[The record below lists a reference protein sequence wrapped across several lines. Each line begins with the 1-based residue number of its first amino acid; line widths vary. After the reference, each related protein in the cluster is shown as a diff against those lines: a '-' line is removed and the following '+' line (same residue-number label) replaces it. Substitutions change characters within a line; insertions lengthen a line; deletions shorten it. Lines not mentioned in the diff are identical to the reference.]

1 MKNILKMGLPKGSL
15 QESTFG
21 LLKRAGWNFGVSG
34 RAYKPYC
41 DDNEIESLLIRA
53 QEMSIYVEQ
62 GILDAGITGKDWI
75 LENNSD
81 VIEVC
86 ELVYAKSYMK
96 PVRWVLAVPENSSIN
111 KPKDLDGKNIST
123 EVINITKNYLHKHD
137 VKAHVE
143 FSWGATEIKAGLLA
157 DAIVEVTETGASL
170 KANNLRIVDT
180 VMESSTR
187 LIANKEA
194 YNDNW
199 KKSKIDTLACLLES
213 AIVAA
218 SKVGLKMNVAD
229 ENVQKIIDMLPSMKA
244 PTVSP
249 LFNGLGAAL
258 EVVVEEAEVRDI
270 IPKLIEY
277 GATDIIEYPLNKV
290 IP

>member
-15 QESTFG
+15 QQSTFG
-21 LLKRAGWNFGVSG
+21 LLKRAGWNFAVSDRG
-34 RAYKPYC
+34 YKPYC
-41 DDNEIESLLIRA
+41 DDEDIQSLLIRA
-53 QEMSIYVEQ
+53 QEMSLYVEQ
-62 GILDAGITGKDWI
+62 GILDTGITGRDWI

-96 PVRWVLAVPENSSIN
+96 PVRWVLAVPEDSPIE
-111 KPKDLDGKNIST
+111 KPQDLEGKHIST
-123 EVINITKNYLHKHD
+123 EVINITKNYLDQFD
-137 VKAHVE
+137 VKAHIE

-170 KANNLRIVDT
+170 KANKLRIVDT

-199 KKSKIDTLACLLES
+199 KKNKIDSLACLLES

-229 ENVQKIIDMLPSMKA
+229 DNVQKIIDLLPSMKA

-249 LFNGLGAAL
+249 LFNGSGAAL
-258 EVVVEEAEVRDI
+258 EVVVEEAEVRNI
-270 IPKLIEY
+270 IPKLIEC

>member
-1 MKNILKMGLPKGSL
+1 
-15 QESTFG
+15 
-21 LLKRAGWNFGVSG
+21 
-34 RAYKPYC
+34 
-41 DDNEIESLLIRA
+41 
-53 QEMSIYVEQ
+53 
-62 GILDAGITGKDWI
+62 
-75 LENNSD
+75 
-81 VIEVC
+81 
-86 ELVYAKSYMK
+86 MK

>member
-1 MKNILKMGLPKGSL
+1 
-15 QESTFG
+15 
-21 LLKRAGWNFGVSG
+21 
-34 RAYKPYC
+34 
-41 DDNEIESLLIRA
+41 
-53 QEMSIYVEQ
+53 
-62 GILDAGITGKDWI
+62 
-75 LENNSD
+75 
-81 VIEVC
+81 
-86 ELVYAKSYMK
+86 
-96 PVRWVLAVPENSSIN
+96 
-111 KPKDLDGKNIST
+111 
-123 EVINITKNYLHKHD
+123 
-137 VKAHVE
+137 
-143 FSWGATEIKAGLLA
+143 
-157 DAIVEVTETGASL
+157 
-170 KANNLRIVDT
+170 
-180 VMESSTR
+180 MESSTR